1 MKLQVLPL
9 TVLATREVVR
19 NRMDYFTFVNGT
31 TKDELDKLDKLEFE
45 LLKNRGAYQWIPG
58 QLFHCD
64 DFIRDTTT
72 LEKKGN
78 LIYGMS
84 CGAFPTRISRSQK
97 SCGPSDNRKFP

>member
-31 TKDELDKLDKLEFE
+31 TKDELDRLDKLEFE

-78 LIYGMS
+78 LIWNVMWSIPYKDIKITKVMW
-84 CGAFPTRISRSQK
+84 ALRQ
-97 SCGPSDNRKFP
+97 